1 MWDACPNMK
10 TEDNHKKQVEF
21 INSCYSLK
29 PDLLV
34 MNEIKWKML
43 MRSALR
49 GKNILLVG
57 PTGSGKT
64 FAAQCA
70 VKALKREDKYYYF
83 NLGSTQDPR
92 ASLIGT
98 TQFDKNS
105 GTFLSESTFVKAIK
119 TENAVILL
127 DELTRA
133 HPEAWNIIMTV
144 IDPLQRYLRLDEK
157 EDCEVVHVAKG
168 VTFIATA
175 NIGNEYTATRQIDRA
190 ISDRFQKIEVDTLNK
205 DEEFE
210 LLCKL
215 APRAEEELLLQI
227 SEITSQTRHHA
238 FSDEQNLTNFLS
250 TRFAVEMA
258 GLAEDGFSLKEI
270 AECMIYPEFE
280 KDGGVESERT
290 FVKQMVQKFIDSD
303 SPDSAFSD
311 PLNQL

>member
-1 MWDACPNMK
+1 MMK
-10 TEDNHKKQVEF
+10 EGNHEKQVNF

-34 MNEIKWKML
+34 MNEMKWKML

-57 PTGSGKT
+57 PTGCGKT
-64 FAAQCA
+64 FAAQC
-70 VKALKREDKYYYF
+70 VVEALKRKDKYFVF

-105 GTFLSESTFVKAIK
+105 GTYFAESTFVKAIK

-133 HPEAWNIIMTV
+133 HPESWNILMSV
-144 IDPLQRYLRLDEK
+144 VDPLQRYLRLDEK
-157 EDCEVVHVAKG
+157 NDCEVIHVAKG

-190 ISDRFQKIEVDTLNK
+190 ISDRFQKIEVDTLDK
-205 DEEFE
+205 DQEFE

-215 APRAEEELLLQI
+215 APKADEEILLQI
-227 SEITSQTRHHA
+227 AEITSQTRHHA
-238 FSDEQNLTNFLS
+238 FSEDQNLSNFLS
-250 TRFAVEMA
+250 TRFGVEMA

-270 AECMIYPEFE
+270 AECMVYPEFE
-280 KDGGVESERT
+280 KDGGVDSERV
-290 FVKQMVQKFIDSD
+290 FVKQIVQKFIDVD
-303 SPDSAFSD
+303 EPDEAFTD
-311 PLNQL
+311 PMNQL